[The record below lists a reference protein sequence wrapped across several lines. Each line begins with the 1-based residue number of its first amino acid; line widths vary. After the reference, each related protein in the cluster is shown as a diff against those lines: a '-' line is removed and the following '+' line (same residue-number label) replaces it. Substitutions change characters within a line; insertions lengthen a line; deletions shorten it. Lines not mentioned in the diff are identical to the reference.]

1 MAWFRK
7 AAEQGHPHSSYN
19 LAVGHFTGIKTGTT
33 KLTSSTQITK
43 NYVKIEIKILNC
55 SSDKD

>member
-43 NYVKIEIKILNC
+43 NYVKIEI
-55 SSDKD
+55 